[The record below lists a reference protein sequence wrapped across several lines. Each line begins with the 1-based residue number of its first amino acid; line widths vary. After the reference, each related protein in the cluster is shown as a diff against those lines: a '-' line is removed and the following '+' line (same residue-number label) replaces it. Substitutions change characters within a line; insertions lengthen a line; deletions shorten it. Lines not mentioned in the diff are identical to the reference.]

1 MKFYFCPECG
11 SYSTAPDPYC
21 EECHSQ
27 LPEDSWAELTE
38 EEVTQLE
45 YVEEF
50 DLTPGLPVW
59 EYEVVKVKSDA
70 EYGGFDYTTQLLNL
84 MGEKGWELVNITPLG
99 DKDGPRYGVFKRAW
113 ISEFDD

>member
-1 MKFYFCPECG
+1 M
-11 SYSTAPDPYC
+11 
-21 EECHSQ
+21 
-27 LPEDSWAELTE
+27 TE

-70 EYGGFDYTTQLLNL
+70 EPGGFDYTTQLLNR
-84 MGEKGWELVNITPLG
+84 MGENGWELVNITPLG
-99 DKDGPRYGVFKRAW
+99 DKDGPRYGVFQPVGVSCGYARKRR
-113 ISEFDD
+113 